1 MCRRGQQSIA
11 AFEDDAPLPLPKNF
25 GAPEVMPPRNL
36 QETLTKSQQRIYT
49 ELVLSFNHDDD
60 AIDALAVENARCA
73 SGEAKA
79 IDVEITDARDDNH
92 RRRGFGEGTLIDVDD
107 ELVLWMARPEE
118 TFTLFSSEQVDRMS
132 TTPGRVATAVNGV
145 DLRITSSG
153 AVSGYLNGG
162 RFLDTLYRAE
172 SKQTRRERAVANP
185 AESVEAIAAETRFS
199 RTWIYQLRKVAGLP
213 NPKSTEIENRAT
225 AVRFLK
231 TCGLT
236 QRQIFVKTGMS
247 QKQVRR
253 VWK

>member
-11 AFEDDAPLPLPKNF
+11 AFEDDARLRLPKNF

-36 QETLTKSQQRIYT
+36 QALTKCQQPIYT
-49 ELVLSFNHDDD
+49 PLVLSFNHDDD

-73 SGEAKA
+73 SGDMPAWRYRWPHGFPNDVVKACNEDADNLELLLFVIGAARYGIILKAKA

-172 SKQTRRERAVANP
+172 SKQTRRERTVANP
-185 AESVEAIAAETRFS
+185 AESCLAIAAETRFS
-199 RTWIYQLRKVAGLP
+199 REWI
-213 NPKSTEIENRAT
+213 
-225 AVRFLK
+225 
-231 TCGLT
+231 
-236 QRQIFVKTGMS
+236 
-247 QKQVRR
+247 
-253 VWK
+253 